1 MNITKF
7 IKKITMSTMSDEKA
21 LEIIIRNIDDLESLG
36 DTDTITKLITKAAK
50 KDFKRLKS
58 ECFHNSLLNN
68 IISQLKRDPKVML
81 YAVKQDPNNLNYAK
95 GEALTDEMI
104 DIALSTGKYNFNNFE
119 ISII

>member
-7 IKKITMSTMSDEKA
+7 IKKITMSTMSNEKA

-50 KDFKRLKS
+50 KDFKRLKFK
-58 ECFHNSLLNN
+58 CFHNSLLNN

-81 YAVKQDPNNLNYAK
+81 YAVKQDPN
-95 GEALTDEMI
+95 I
-104 DIALSTGKYNFNNFE
+104 
-119 ISII
+119 